1 MTMVTAAIVV
11 PTIPFVLLVKVVLV
25 AVTLLTNVA
34 ITLVVLVEM
43 ACVPPLVP
51 PVGVGVVV
59 L

>member
-1 MTMVTAAIVV
+1 MVTAAIVV

-34 ITLVVLVEM
+34 ITLVVLVEI

-59 L
+59 V

>member
-1 MTMVTAAIVV
+1 MTMVTVPIVV

-43 ACVPPLVP
+43 ACVPALVLL
-51 PVGVGVVV
+51 VGVGVVV
-59 L
+59 V

>member
-1 MTMVTAAIVV
+1 MVALAIVV
-11 PTIPFVLLVKVVLV
+11 PTIPFVFLVKVMLV
-25 AVTLLTNVA
+25 AVMLLTNVV

-43 ACVPPLVP
+43 ACVPALVP